1 MSDKFIYT
9 FTTWALNTK
18 DLSHSTVEAYI
29 QDFSL
34 LHKLRSIDNSSCKS
48 FLITTTLKGAKN
60 LDLYDN
66 VDFKGKA
73 TISLSLL
80 RNIGYQ
86 ISKDDMTRNEKQVFW
101 SALTLAF
108 WDSLRMGELLSNKAT
123 ETFTWK
129 DIEFKDDSCLLHIKF
144 PKVSKKGGDLIEIF
158 KVE

>member
-1 MSDKFIYT
+1 MSDKFIHT

-86 ISKDDMTRNEKQVFW
+86 ISKDDMTRNEKHQ
-101 SALTLAF
+101 
-108 WDSLRMGELLSNKAT
+108 
-123 ETFTWK
+123 
-129 DIEFKDDSCLLHIKF
+129 
-144 PKVSKKGGDLIEIF
+144 P
-158 KVE
+158 